1 MAFMSE
7 LIRQWPGRNYLARR
21 SRGFRKRTVVF
32 AVGNYYY
39 RPCRLGSRRF
49 HVDINQPFGSADRG
63 LDSCCCT
70 AFGRR
75 LESESKYLS
84 PRWIGDVSP
93 SFESNALQLQKL
105 FPSLESQHHE
115 AQKVR
120 NKAEKASNVKSLFRA
135 NMSHELRTPLNTII
149 GSS

>member
-84 PRWIGDVSP
+84 PDELGTLAQ
-93 SFESNALQLQKL
+93 ALNQMLCNCKSYFLAWNPNITKQKKFATKRKKL
-105 FPSLESQHHE
+105 
-115 AQKVR
+115 A
-120 NKAEKASNVKSLFRA
+120 
-135 NMSHELRTPLNTII
+135 M
-149 GSS
+149 